1 MKHYE
6 APIVDVLSLAPC
18 DVITSSFG
26 GDTPIEDEEW

>member
-1 MKHYE
+1 MKNYE
-6 APIVDVLSLAPC
+6 APIIDVLSLTLS